1 MKFLKYKDFRD
12 ILFVFGAGASYAEG
26 APLQSELLPYI
37 LNESDSKISKSKL
50 GRAVVEFVR
59 AFFYVSNDFTPTLES
74 VFGFIDYFIHTKE
87 SLGGKYNTARIAE
100 IRESLIKLIHYTIQ
114 IKRKEKT
121 SASVYK
127 TFWDHA
133 KDNTLNIGII
143 SLNYDTLLDEA
154 FDFLYPDYGYIDY
167 CIHLMNYDWYDKY
180 HNQIGPFNWWINP
193 REPVP
198 VGEGSNP
205 QPIKIIKLHG
215 SLNWKYCNCCNQ
227 VLLTPWSSEIDLDT
241 MGFVRYDYIK
251 NTYNSEAVE
260 FRCPLDTVRFNTL
273 IIPPSHI
280 KEINHPIIRSLT
292 EEAAREIRC
301 AKKVVFVG
309 YSFPDADVHLK
320 ALFIKNLAASCKIV
334 VINRRI
340 DEKILAAYRS
350 LGRETIFHRM
360 TFENSLSNKEVIADM
375 FSHISV

>member
-37 LNESDSKISKSKL
+37 LSESDRKISKSKL
-50 GRAVVEFVR
+50 GRAVIEFVK

-74 VFGFIDYFIHTKE
+74 VFGFIDYLIHTKE
-87 SLGGKYNTARIAE
+87 SLGGECNTARIAE
-100 IRESLIKLIHYTIQ
+100 IRESLIKLIHYTVQ
-114 IKRKEKT
+114 TKRKEKT

-127 TFWDHA
+127 IFWDHA
-133 KDNTLNIGII
+133 KDNTLNIGVI

-154 FDFLYPDYGYIDY
+154 FDFPYPDYGYIDY

-180 HNQIGPFNWWINP
+180 HNQIGPFNWWTNP

-198 VGEGSNP
+198 VWEGSNP

-241 MGFVRYDYIK
+241 MGFVRYGYSK
-251 NTYNSEAVE
+251 NPHNPEAVE
-260 FRCPLDTVRFNTL
+260 FRCPLDTMRFSTL
-273 IIPPSHI
+273 ITPPSHI
-280 KEINHPIIRSLT
+280 KEISHPIIRSLM

-320 ALFIKNLAASCKIV
+320 ALFIKNLAAPCKIF

-340 DEKILAAYRS
+340 DEKILAAYRP
-350 LGRETIFHRM
+350 LGRETIFHQM
-360 TFENSLSNKEVIADM
+360 TFENSLSNKEVIVDM
-375 FSHISV
+375 FSPISV